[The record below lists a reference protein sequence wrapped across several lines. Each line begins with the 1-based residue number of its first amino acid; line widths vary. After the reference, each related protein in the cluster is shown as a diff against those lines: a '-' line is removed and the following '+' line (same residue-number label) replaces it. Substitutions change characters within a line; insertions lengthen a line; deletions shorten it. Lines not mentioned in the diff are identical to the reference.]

1 MGLVATTAYSD
12 CAGICVDLVHSRG
25 RTTANLASTVE
36 MGVFGKRSDLS
47 GIVHRN
53 LRLQL
58 VLDRIQ
64 RSRYTL
70 GLAEFTISTGNCG
83 RPTNMV

>member
-1 MGLVATTAYSD
+1 MGLIASTAYSD
-12 CAGICVDLVHSRG
+12 CTGCCADLIHSGG
-25 RTTANLASTVE
+25 RTTTKLVGTVE
-36 MGVFGKRSDLS
+36 MDFFGKRSDLS

-53 LRLQL
+53 LHFQL

-70 GLAEFTISTGNCG
+70 GLVRSADGTINCG
-83 RPTNMV
+83 CSANLV